1 MSIVSPKIRSV
12 NKILE
17 ASFKSNWSRPAL
29 SNYGRDTLSYAD
41 LGAKIAWL
49 HLFFKQCGIEKGD
62 RIAICSRNQISW
74 GVTFLAT
81 ITYGAVA
88 VPILHEFKPSSIL
101 HLVKHCGAEFLFVGG
116 PMWDNLCY
124 EDLSF
129 LKAVVSFPDFE
140 VVWSD
145 GDKPRKVRS
154 TLDEKF
160 RNKYPGGFGPEC
172 VDYWKDRPGDLAM
185 ISYTSGTS
193 GFSKGVMIPFRAL
206 WSNILFAGEVEPQMG
221 NTSKV
226 LSILPSAHMFG
237 LMFEF
242 LFEMTIGAHVHFLT
256 RLPSPRVF
264 LSALQSLKPD
274 IIIAVPMI
282 VEKVYKNFVVPLL
295 KRRIVRLFFKM
306 PVVEQVIEK
315 KFNQEL
321 YGLLGGNFKE
331 MIIGGAAFSKDVE
344 KVLRK
349 IGFPFTV
356 GYGMTE
362 CAPIITYSPAG
373 STKLYSC
380 GKAAPRMSIKI
391 DSKNPSTVAGEIL
404 VKGDNLFSGYYNNE
418 KATKAAFTRDGW
430 FRTGDIGVMDS
441 DGYLFIRGRKKSMI
455 LGPSGQNIYPEELEN
470 VLDNMP
476 EIVESLVVEEEG
488 KLIGLVYPNS
498 ELIDLQQVTDEDLD
512 AECRRIMAL
521 ANQELPKYC
530 QLSKVEIVPEEF
542 EKTPKHSIKRY
553 LYQR

>member
-1 MSIVSPKIRSV
+1 MSPAHFKIRPV

-17 ASFKSNWSRPAL
+17 ESFKNNWSRPAL
-29 SNYGRDTLSYAD
+29 SDFGGDTLSYGE
-41 LGAKIAWL
+41 LCNRIARL
-49 HLFFKQCGIEKGD
+49 HIFFKQCGIDRGD

-74 GVTFLAT
+74 GATFLAT

-88 VPILHEFKPSSIL
+88 VPILHEFKPSSIM
-101 HLVKHCGAEFLFVGG
+101 HLVKHCGAQYLFVGG
-116 PMWDNLCY
+116 PMWETLCY
-124 EDLSF
+124 EDMSF
-129 LKAVVSFPDFE
+129 LKAVVRFPRFD
-140 VVWSD
+140 VVWSS
-145 GDKPRKVRS
+145 GDKPRKARES
-154 TLDEKF
+154 LDDKF
-160 RNKYPGGFGPEC
+160 RRKYRGGFGPEC
-172 VDYWKDRPGDLAM
+172 VDYRKDRPGALAL

-206 WSNILFAGEVEPQMG
+206 CSNILFAAEVEPQMG
-221 NTSKV
+221 NTSNV
-226 LSILPSAHMFG
+226 LSILPSSHMFG

-264 LSALQSLKPD
+264 LSALQSLRPD

-282 VEKVYKNFVVPLL
+282 VEKVYKNFVMPLL
-295 KRRIVRLFFKM
+295 RRRMVKLFFRV
-306 PVVEQVIEK
+306 PVVDQMLEK
-315 KFNQEL
+315 RFKREL

-331 MIIGGAAFSKDVE
+331 MIIGGAAFSRDVE
-344 KVLRK
+344 KILRK
-349 IGFPFTV
+349 MSFPFTV

-362 CAPIITYSPAG
+362 CAPIITYAPAG
-373 STKLYSC
+373 SAKLYSC
-380 GKAAPRMSIKI
+380 GKAAPRMSLRI
-391 DSKNPSTVAGEIL
+391 DSKNPAEVPGEIL

-430 FRTGDIGVMDS
+430 FRTGDIGILDS

-455 LGPSGQNIYPEELEN
+455 LGPSGQNIYPEELES

-476 EIVESLVVEEEG
+476 EVAESLVVEDDG
-488 KLIGLVYPNS
+488 KLVGLVYPNS
-498 ELIDLQQVTDEDLD
+498 EIIDLQQVTEEDMK
-512 AECRRIMAL
+512 ARCRQIMDS
-521 ANQELPKYC
+521 ANGELPKYC